1 MGASDYS
8 DPSSAVQIQELV
20 GEGAPT
26 NANMI
31 LSVSVSA
38 LIAFCSAMTIF
49 LFYGTHYYFNPHT
62 YHERI

>member
-49 LFYGTHYYFNPHT
+49 LFYGTHYYFNPHA
-62 YHERI
+62 YHEKI